1 MRRDDFKLG
10 ENVEL
15 STYNYDDQG
24 NEYKRRIKG
33 IVIQIT
39 NSFIV
44 IDNGHYKESFKY
56 SEFTKCTPGNIENQ
70 PYDASLENY
79 SQDIITQCIKNIM
92 SNKEGIVFNNE
103 QLEQVFSSINKK
115 DYKVK
120 EIDGIFYINKN

>member
-1 MRRDDFKLG
+1 MKKDDFKLG

-15 STYNYDDQG
+15 SIYNYDDQG
-24 NEYKRRIKG
+24 NEYTRRIKG
-33 IVIQIT
+33 VVIQIT
-39 NSFIV
+39 NSFVV
-44 IDNGHYKESFKY
+44 IDNGYYKESFKY

-70 PYDASLENY
+70 PYDSSLENY

-103 QLEQVFSSINKK
+103 QLEQVFSSINKE

-120 EIDGIFYINKN
+120 ETDGIFYINKN

>member
-1 MRRDDFKLG
+1 MKKDNFKLG

-15 STYNYDDQG
+15 SIYNYDDQG
-24 NEYKRRIKG
+24 NEYTRRIKG
-33 IVIQIT
+33 VVIQIT

-44 IDNGHYKESFKY
+44 IDNGYYKESFKY

-70 PYDASLENY
+70 PYDSSLENY
-79 SQDIITQCIKNIM
+79 FQDIITQCIKNIM

-103 QLEQVFSSINKK
+103 QLEQVFSSINKE

-120 EIDGIFYINKN
+120 ETDGIFYINKN